1 MSEDHSSPASDPN
14 LNNLDR
20 PLDRP
25 GAYEI
30 NRPQQ
35 QMVPI
40 VFASPHSGAFYPPE
54 FIAAAK
60 LDPLHLRRSEDAFMH
75 QIFAAA
81 PAYGAPLIA
90 ANYPRAF
97 VDPNREP
104 YELDP
109 DMFHDPLPDYVNATS
124 PRVAGGLGT
133 VARVIANG
141 EEIYGDKLP
150 FAEAERRIE
159 TYYKPYH
166 AALNALLD
174 ETQDRFGAYLLIDCH
189 SMPSVGGP
197 MDNDP
202 GLQRVD
208 FVLGDGYGTSCAP
221 AVTHHVEATLK
232 ELGFV
237 VTRNN
242 PYAGGFTTRHYG
254 NPAQNRHTL
263 QIEINRALYLD
274 ERAITP
280 QAGFKAL
287 TAKVSQLVSALAG
300 IDIDTLRTA
309 LAAE

>member
-1 MSEDHSSPASDPN
+1 MTEETPPLPSPET
-14 LNNLDR
+14 R
-20 PLDRP
+20 PPALEIRAP
-25 GAYEI
+25 G
-30 NRPQQ
+30 RRT
-35 QMVPI
+35 VPL
-40 VFASPHSGAFYPPE
+40 VFASPHSGDFYPPE
-54 FIAAAK
+54 FVAASR
-60 LDPLHLRRSEDAFMH
+60 LDPLHLRRSEDAFMDK
-75 QIFAAA
+75 IFGAA
-81 PAYGAPLIA
+81 PAHGAPLIC

-109 DMFHDPLPDYVNATS
+109 DMFLDRLPRQANTTS

-141 EEIYGDKLP
+141 EEIYKTRLP
-150 FAEAERRIE
+150 YAEAERRIE
-159 TYYKPYH
+159 SYYKPYH
-166 AALNALLD
+166 AALTGLLD
-174 ETQDRFGAYLLIDCH
+174 DTLERFGAYLLIDCH
-189 SMPSVGGP
+189 SMPSIGGP

-221 AVTHHVEATLK
+221 AVTQLAETTLK
-232 ELGFV
+232 KFGFV

-254 NPAQNRHTL
+254 HPAEGRHTL
-263 QIEINRALYLD
+263 QIEINRALYMD

-280 QAGFKAL
+280 SAGFAAL
-287 TAKVSQLVSALAG
+287 TGKVTQLIDALSRIEIG
-300 IDIDTLRTA
+300 TLQPA